1 MNWSWS
7 LSLYDGPL
15 MFNTEL
21 WWRSLSNK
29 ALVRTGSPNTSGHLE
44 NVRFVVIIVLDFSY
58 LFAMRLKNRL
68 AVSAS
73 IFSYPNSSTIRSLY
87 LQIHLILLSSL
98 FSYLAF
104 LSCAMRSWNEIQYT
118 EYLCFAAS
126 VPIPTARCVLPTPGV
141 PHMIIFSQFS
151 MNLNVARSSIFFLSS
166 EGWKLK
172 SNSLVLRQEKVPVK
186 LRFIY

>member
-29 ALVRTGSPNTSGHLE
+29 ALVRTGSPNTSGHFE
-44 NVRFVVIIVLDFSY
+44 NVRFVVKIVLDFSY

-87 LQIHLILLSSL
+87 LQIHLILCSSL

-118 EYLCFAAS
+118 EYLCLAAS
-126 VPIPTARCVLPTPGV
+126 VFMVELMHHKRRTSVRLLRVPGMALIQSEIVRPQVVTAKCSEPQADTIKVGV
-141 PHMIIFSQFS
+141 KE
-151 MNLNVARSSIFFLSS
+151 V
-166 EGWKLK
+166 
-172 SNSLVLRQEKVPVK
+172 V
-186 LRFIY
+186 